1 MLEAA
6 LRLIFVLGVLIFI
19 HELGHFLLA
28 KLVGIRVERF
38 SLGFPPR
45 MIGKKIGD
53 TDYCLSWIPLGGYVK
68 MAGMIDES
76 LDDSSITGAPDEFM
90 SKSAFQRFL
99 VISAGPMMNILLAVA
114 LFAAVAY
121 FVGVKEPVGLVV
133 DEMRSEQVA
142 QMTGLA
148 AGDQI
153 ETINGKSVKDIGNFQ
168 EFAAEDAEI
177 TITAKRDTQLI
188 TQTFPAM
195 WMDSLVFS
203 LPPVVGGLIEGS
215 PAQGAGLQSGDRIV
229 SIENQPIK
237 TWTQL
242 TEIVHKHPQEPLSIV
257 WERDG
262 RQFSAEITPELKEQQ
277 GQKMGLI
284 GISYPVKEKHFGVLQ
299 SVGHGFSY
307 CWFIT
312 RLTYQYVKL
321 VIKGEKSFKDAF
333 GGPIMIAKMAR
344 DSAAQGESNFIIFL
358 AFISLNLGL
367 INLLPI
373 PALDGGHLFFL
384 LIEAI
389 IRRPIPTKTKLV
401 IQQVG
406 MVILIAFM
414 IFVIINDIGRLR

>member
-1 MLEAA
+1 MLEAI

-76 LDDSSITGAPDEFM
+76 MDESSITGAPDEFM
-90 SKSAFQRFL
+90 SKSIFQRFL
-99 VISAGPMMNILLAVA
+99 VILAGPLMNILLAAA
-114 LFAAVAY
+114 LFAAIAY
-121 FVGVKEPVGLVV
+121 FIGVKEPAGLVV
-133 DEMRSEQVA
+133 DEIRSDKIAQV
-142 QMTGLA
+142 TGLA
-148 AGDQI
+148 TGDEV
-153 ETINGKSVKDIGNFQ
+153 ETINGKSAKEMASFQ
-168 EFAAEDAEI
+168 DLSDENADI
-177 TITAKRDTQLI
+177 TIVARRDSQLI
-188 TQTFPAM
+188 TATFPRT
-195 WMDSLVFS
+195 WMDSLAFS
-203 LPPVVGGLIEGS
+203 LPPVVGGLMEGS
-215 PAQGAGLQSGDRIV
+215 PAQRAGLQPGDRIL
-229 SIENQPIK
+229 SIKNQPVK

-242 TEIVHKHPQEPLSIV
+242 TEIVHNSSEEPLLFV

-262 RQFSAEITPELKEQQ
+262 QKFSATIVPELKEQQ

-284 GISYPVKEKHFGVLQ
+284 GISYPVKEKHFGLLPAI
-299 SVGHGFSY
+299 GHGFSY
-307 CWFIT
+307 CWYVT
-312 RLTYQYVKL
+312 KMTYYYVKL
-321 VIKGEKSFKDAF
+321 VVRGEKSFRDAF
-333 GGPIMIAKMAR
+333 GGPIMIAKMAK

-373 PALDGGHLFFL
+373 PALDGGHLLFL

-389 IRRPIPTKTKLV
+389 IRKPVPTKTKLI

-406 MVILIAFM
+406 MVILIGFM
-414 IFVIINDIGRLR
+414 IFVIINDIARL